1 MIGEIE
7 VARRIWSTD
16 SLGNALCD
24 IPSTFVTA
32 FVKFCFVILL
42 TVDGTETGISSNAK
56 AAANALAINERNN
69 ISSTSR

>member
-1 MIGEIE
+1 MTWEFTMIGEIE

-32 FVKFCFVILL
+32 FVNFVP
-42 TVDGTETGISSNAK
+42 SS
-56 AAANALAINERNN
+56 
-69 ISSTSR
+69 